1 MTIALAPLEFLPKF
15 NQSLTL
21 PAKAGPMKTTCVL
34 LILCLCACNR
44 AGPHFRGLEA
54 TRVTVDGSVF
64 DVRVRGELA
73 EAQRVNTE
81 YAPRLGAIGPRAAK
95 AMAHVSGCRV
105 RQVLGDQAIVT
116 GVLDC

>member
-1 MTIALAPLEFLPKF
+1 
-15 NQSLTL
+15 
-21 PAKAGPMKTTCVL
+21 MKTACFL
-34 LILCLCACNR
+34 FILFLCACNR
-44 AGPHFRGLEA
+44 PGPHFRGLAA

-73 EAQRVNTE
+73 EAQRINTE

-95 AMAHVSGCRV
+95 AMADVSGCHV

-116 GVLDC
+116 GLLEC

>member
-1 MTIALAPLEFLPKF
+1 
-15 NQSLTL
+15 
-21 PAKAGPMKTTCVL
+21 MKIVCVL
-34 LILCLCACNR
+34 FIVCLCACNR
-44 AGPHFRGLEA
+44 AGPHFRGLPA

-81 YAPRLGAIGPRAAK
+81 YAPRLGLIGPRAAL

-105 RQVLGDQAIVT
+105 KQVLGDQAMVT